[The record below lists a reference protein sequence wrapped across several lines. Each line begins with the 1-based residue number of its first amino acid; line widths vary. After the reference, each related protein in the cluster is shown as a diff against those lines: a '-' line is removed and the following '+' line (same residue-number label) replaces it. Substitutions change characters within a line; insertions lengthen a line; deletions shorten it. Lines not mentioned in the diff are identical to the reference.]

1 MHNSERRADWEYDK
15 HPTHSH
21 NVQNQSISA
30 NSSAATATLP
40 LKIQRRRAA
49 VTTWLK
55 GRRAQ
60 LREGHASYLQELL
73 RVGLSEVAPEH
84 PHGSAPVTLAPMAT
98 SRRRRRGLLP
108 SALLASS
115 LLRHAGGLPRRCGP
129 KSIKA
134 LLTRNIL
141 GRTGCIG
148 GKERS

>member
-84 PHGSAPVTLAPMAT
+84 PHGSAWWRWHRWRRAVAGGGAC
-98 SRRRRRGLLP
+98 SRLLCSLPLSSPPRRW
-108 SALLASS
+108 SASS
-115 LLRHAGGLPRRCGP
+115 MWAEINQGLAYQKYIGPYGLHRR
-129 KSIKA
+129 
-134 LLTRNIL
+134 
-141 GRTGCIG
+141 
-148 GKERS
+148 